1 MSRGGCWTDVWGAM
15 IEVRIVVSWQREGRE
30 VQRGVDVK
38 SRACNPSLSASRLPT
53 SIDTEKDGIGLAL
66 EHVRVSLVKSVV

>member
-1 MSRGGCWTDVWGAM
+1 MLDRCLGSDDRSQDCRVM
-15 IEVRIVVSWQREGRE
+15 KREGGWE